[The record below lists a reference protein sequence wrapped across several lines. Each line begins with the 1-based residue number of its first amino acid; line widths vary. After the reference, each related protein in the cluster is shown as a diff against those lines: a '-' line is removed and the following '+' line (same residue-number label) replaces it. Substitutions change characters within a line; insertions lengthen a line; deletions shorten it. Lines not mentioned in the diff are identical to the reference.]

1 MQVIASK
8 GLQTIE
14 DEHQS
19 RRVRITNFCGTRGQT
34 APGPQVF
41 LVDYPAEA
49 GVAVRPHF
57 HSVDQFQVFWKGGR
71 VGKHEIGRHL
81 VHYADAYTSYGPI
94 VDDGDG
100 VTYLTVRV
108 RPDSGPRYMPESRSQ
123 RPPVGSGRQFT
134 VRRVT
139 DSLERAGAGTTW
151 LLGPFDDGLAI
162 SVARL
167 RGGEELPPPQ
177 PAGDGTIYLL
187 LDGMLGGPGSGVT
200 HAATTVVVAGPGEA
214 ASGVLATG
222 DGALVLC
229 LGFPET
235 RA

>member
-1 MQVIASK
+1 MLVIPAE
-8 GLQTIE
+8 GLNTIE

-57 HSVDQFQVFWKGGR
+57 HSVDQFQVFWRGGR
-71 VGKHEIGRHL
+71 VGKHEIGRL
-81 VHYADAYTSYGPI
+81 MVHYADAYTSYGPI

-100 VTYLTVRV
+100 VTYLTVRA
-108 RPDSGPRYMPESRSQ
+108 RPDSGPKYMPESRSQ
-123 RPPVGSGRQFT
+123 RPAGAGGRQLT
-134 VRRVT
+134 VYRGT
-139 DSLERAGAGTTW
+139 DSLDSATDGTEW

-167 RGGEELPPPQ
+167 RAGEALPPGQ
-177 PAGDGTIYLL
+177 PAGDATIYVL
-187 LDGMLGGPGSGVT
+187 LDGALTDPGHGGTRG
-200 HAATTVVVAGPGEA
+200 ATTVVTAGPGEA
-214 ASGVLATG
+214 PDVRAAG

-229 LGFPET
+229 LGFPEP

>member
-1 MQVIASK
+1 MRVIPAQ
-8 GLQTIE
+8 GLKTIE

-34 APGPQVF
+34 AAGPQVF
-41 LVDYPAEA
+41 LVDYPGEA

-57 HSVDQFQVFWKGGR
+57 HSVDQFQVFFNGDR
-71 VGKHEIGRHL
+71 VGKHEVAGRL

-100 VTYLTVRV
+100 VTYLTVRA
-108 RPDSGPRYMPESRSQ
+108 RPDSGPKYMPESRSQ
-123 RPPVGSGRQFT
+123 RP
-134 VRRVT
+134 
-139 DSLERAGAGTTW
+139 AGAGGRQLTVYRDTDALDRAADGTQW

-167 RGGEELPPPQ
+167 GAGDQLPAGQ
-177 PAGDGTIYLL
+177 PAGDATIYLL
-187 LDGMLGGPGSGVT
+187 LDGTLADGGGT
-200 HAATTVVVAGPGEA
+200 HGATTVVTAGPGEVPAVRA
-214 ASGVLATG
+214 AG

-229 LGFPET
+229 LGFPEP
-235 RA
+235 RV